1 MLWRGS
7 RLARLAA
14 AMLGGIALACNAAV
28 PVVLAFLLSAALAP
42 AQREWVQ
49 LANGEWRFVGE
60 LCSHHDDGGA
70 NGRHGKTPGAPCP
83 VCSLH
88 GTLAVALPAPV
99 ATPSSSVLIATAAL
113 PGFAATEPA
122 VLFASVYR
130 SRAPPTL

>member
-14 AMLGGIALACNAAV
+14 AMLGGVALACNAAV

-49 LANGEWRFVGE
+49 LANGDWRFVGE
-60 LCSHHDDGGA
+60 LCSHHNDGGSSDQ
-70 NGRHGKTPGAPCP
+70 HGKTPGAPCP

-88 GTLAVALPAPV
+88 GTLAVALPLPV
-99 ATPSSSVLIATAAL
+99 VIPCSSVLIVTAAL
-113 PGFAATEPA
+113 PDFAATELA
-122 VLFASVYR
+122 VVFASVYR
-130 SRAPPTL
+130 SRAPPIV

>member
-7 RLARLAA
+7 RLARLTA
-14 AMLGGIALACNAAV
+14 AMLGGVALVCNAAV

-49 LANGEWRFVGE
+49 VANGDWRFIGE
-60 LCSHHDDGGA
+60 LCSHHNDGSSGDQ
-70 NGRHGKTPGAPCP
+70 HGKTPGAPCP

-88 GTLAVALPAPV
+88 GTMAGALPAPV
-99 ATPSSSVLIATAAL
+99 ATPSSSVLIVTVAV
-113 PGFAATEPA
+113 PDFAATEPA
-122 VLFASVYR
+122 VVFASVYR